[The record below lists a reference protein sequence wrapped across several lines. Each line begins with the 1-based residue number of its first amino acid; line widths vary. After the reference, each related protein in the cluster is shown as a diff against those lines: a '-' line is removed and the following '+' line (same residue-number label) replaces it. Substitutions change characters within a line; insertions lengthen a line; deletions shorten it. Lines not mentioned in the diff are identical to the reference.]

1 MANKSHPVGLSM
13 PLSCFANSGVK
24 QREYPKDRWLTTDT
38 ASRALESDAES
49 QIAISQ
55 VTMPANLGKGVAEA
69 IACKSAGRFC
79 FTLRD
84 LQVKDLVV
92 SSIRLQER
100 KK

>member
-49 QIAISQ
+49 QTAVSQ
-55 VTMPANLGKGVAEA
+55 VIRPANLGQQEAVA
-69 IACKSAGRFC
+69 IA
-79 FTLRD
+79 
-84 LQVKDLVV
+84 
-92 SSIRLQER
+92 
-100 KK
+100 